1 MEPVSQLSNFRD
13 RHRPR
18 LEMLGTLAQ
27 HPFENEGNGHTAGR
41 HRRGHAP
48 AGGYRQLQQGIQT
61 AEPAALRLVEKLT
74 PEMRRR
80 QVDYRFAQLKSRQ
93 VNTDSNLRPAVRK
106 FSAAPSRRSTTETTF
121 KTVQPNCRAWST
133 ACITEPP
140 VVVTSST
147 RITFDPLSS
156 RPSMRWS
163 VPCPL
168 FSLRTKKPLIGF
180 SGQLLAHRAA
190 TIGIAP
196 VSRPPI
202 YSTSSALIAS
212 NNRSAN
218 KAAPS
223 GSNIVLFMSTK
234 KLLDCPEASRNSR
247 LSNSDCRRIMAIN
260 RSRFS

>member
-1 MEPVSQLSNFRD
+1 MEPVSQLGDFRD
-13 RHRPR
+13 GHRPR
-18 LEMLGTLAQ
+18 LEMLGTLSE
-27 HPFENEGNGHTAGR
+27 HPFENEGNGHAAGR
-41 HRRGHAP
+41 HRRGDAP
-48 AGGYRQLQQGIQT
+48 AGGYRQLQQRIQT
-61 AEPAALRLVEKLT
+61 AEPAALRLVEELT

-93 VNTDSNLRPAVRK
+93 VNTDSNWIPAVRK

-121 KTVQPNCRAWST
+121 KIVQPNCRAWST
-133 ACITEPP
+133 ACIAEPP

-147 RITFDPLSS
+147 RIIFDPLSS

-196 VSRPPI
+196 VSRPPM
-202 YSTSSALIAS
+202 YSTSSPLIAS
-212 NNRSAN
+212 NRISASR
-218 KAAPS
+218 AAPS
-223 GSNIVLFMSTK
+223 GSNIVFFMSKK
-234 KLLDCPEASRNSR
+234 KLLARPETSRKSR
-247 LSNSDCRRIMAIN
+247 FCNSDCRRIM
-260 RSRFS
+260 